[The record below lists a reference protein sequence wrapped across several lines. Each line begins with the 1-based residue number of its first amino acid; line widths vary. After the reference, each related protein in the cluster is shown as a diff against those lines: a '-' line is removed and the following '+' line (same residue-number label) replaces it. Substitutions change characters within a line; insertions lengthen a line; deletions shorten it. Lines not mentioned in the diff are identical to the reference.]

1 MYREKLVMHVR
12 KKGIGFRLK
21 SWIRAFLDELFSTIK
36 KKKGRLSNKQKE
48 KEIVKEKKNYQ

>member
-1 MYREKLVMHVR
+1 MHVR

-21 SWIRAFLDELFSTIK
+21 SWIRAFIDELFSTIK